1 MTDRRKFLKT
11 SALASAAL
19 LVNSSANAENKP
31 NVKVNKPIVLSTWKF
46 GLKCNSF

>member
-19 LVNSSANAENKP
+19 FVNSSVNAEIKP

-46 GLKCNSF
+46 GLK